1 MWRGHIT
8 RKMPDASSRELD
20 VTIFPVRDLSGGI
33 INYAALERDVTH
45 ERRLQESVRQ
55 WQKMEALEIFRPEP
69 DEFDVVITDQTMP
82 YMTGEILAQE
92 MLRIRPDIPIILCT
106 GFSEVIE
113 EEDAKA
119 LGIREF
125 ILKPFSIAEI
135 AERIQKALKRP

>member
-82 YMTGEILAQE
+82 YMTGEKLAQE

>member
-1 MWRGHIT
+1 
-8 RKMPDASSRELD
+8 MPDASSRELD

-82 YMTGEILAQE
+82 YMTGEKLAQE